1 MFLKTVLADGT
12 AEQTVIRE
20 MKARAAGARGDIEQI
35 VRGVMADVQERGW
48 DAVVEYA
55 EKFDGKAPYIVEP
68 SVLDAAYDAC
78 DPKLISALEKAAAN
92 IRDYHEQMLVKSW
105 EWKRTAGETLG
116 QTVRGLSRVGIYVPG
131 GTAAYPSS
139 VLMNAIPAKVAG
151 VGELIMVTPP
161 TENMSNEVLAAAK
174 IAGVDKVIA
183 IGGTQAIAALTY
195 GAGFIPQV
203 DKIVGPG
210 NAFVA
215 AAKKLAFGTVDIDM
229 IAGPSE
235 VLVIADHTANPT
247 YVAAD
252 LLSQAEHDRLAS
264 AVLLTD
270 SMAQAQ
276 AISCEMERQAKL
288 LPRWDIIKDSVA
300 NYGCAIVFDE
310 LTDACKMADVV
321 APEHLEVVTAAPREL
336 LPYLQRLARE
346 INIPMLYVSHSLDEI
361 LHLADKVLVLE
372 EGCVKAFGSLEEVW
386 GSSVMHPWL
395 PKEQQ
400 SSILKVS
407 VLEHHPHY
415 AMTALALGDQ
425 HLWVN
430 KIDKPL
436 QSALRIRIQASDVS
450 LVLQPPLQTSVR
462 NILRAKVAECFDDN
476 GQVEVKLEVG
486 SRTLWARISPWA
498 RDELGIK
505 PGLWLYAQIKS
516 VSITA

>member
-105 EWKRTAGETLG
+105 EWKRSAGETLG
-116 QTVRGLSRVGIYVPG
+116 QTVRGLARVGIYVPG

-210 NAFVA
+210 NAYVA
-215 AAKKLAFGTVDIDM
+215 MAKRLVFGTVGIDM

-235 VLVIADHTANPT
+235 VGVLADHDANPVW
-247 YVAAD
+247 VAAD
-252 LLSQAEHDRLAS
+252 LLAQAEHDRRAAVFLVTPS
-264 AVLLTD
+264 AAFAGEVE
-270 SMAQAQ
+270 A
-276 AISCEMERQAKL
+276 EVRRQL
-288 LPRWDIIKDSVA
+288 EELPRKDIAAESIEKHAKFFIVKDKDQAVDIM
-300 NYGCAIVFDE
+300 NLI
-310 LTDACKMADVV
+310 
-321 APEHLEVVTAAPREL
+321 APEHLEIAFSDAETWAKKIVNAGAIFMGPYTTEPLGDYFAGPNHTLPTMGTAAFSSPLGVYDFVKRSSL
-336 LPYLQRLARE
+336 LEYDKDAFTA
-346 INIPMLYVSHSLDEI
+346 V
-361 LHLADKVLVLE
+361 ADKVMRFANV
-372 EGCVKAFGSLEEVW
+372 EGLQAHG
-386 GSSVMHPWL
+386 
-395 PKEQQ
+395 
-400 SSILKVS
+400 
-407 VLEHHPHY
+407 
-415 AMTALALGDQ
+415 LA
-425 HLWVN
+425 VRRR
-430 KIDKPL
+430 ID
-436 QSALRIRIQASDVS
+436 
-450 LVLQPPLQTSVR
+450 
-462 NILRAKVAECFDDN
+462 E
-476 GQVEVKLEVG
+476 
-486 SRTLWARISPWA
+486 
-498 RDELGIK
+498 
-505 PGLWLYAQIKS
+505 
-516 VSITA
+516 

>member
-1 MFLKTVLADGT
+1 MFLNIVTADGA
-12 AEQTVIRE
+12 AEERVIRE

-35 VRGVMADVQERGW
+35 VRGVMADVQQRGW

-55 EKFDGKAPYIVEP
+55 ERFDGKAPYIVEQK
-68 SVLDAAYDAC
+68 VLDDAYNAC
-78 DPKLISALEKAAAN
+78 DPKLIAALES
-92 IRDYHEQMLVKSW
+92 RGEHPRLPRQMLVKTW
-105 EWKRTAGETLG
+105 EWNRSKAARSDRA
-116 QTVRGLSRVGIYVPG
+116 RLSRVGIYVPG

-174 IAGVDKVIA
+174 IAGVDTVIA

-252 LLSQAEHDRLAS
+252 LLSQAEHDKLAS

-288 LPRWDIIKDSVA
+288 LPRWDIIKESVA
-300 NYGCAIVFDE
+300 NYGCATIVFDD
-310 LTDACKMADVV
+310 LKDACRMADVV
-321 APEHLEVVTAAPREL
+321 APEHLE
-336 LPYLQRLARE
+336 
-346 INIPMLYVSHSLDEI
+346 S
-361 LHLADKVLVLE
+361 
-372 EGCVKAFGSLEEVW
+372 
-386 GSSVMHPWL
+386 
-395 PKEQQ
+395 
-400 SSILKVS
+400 
-407 VLEHHPHY
+407 
-415 AMTALALGDQ
+415 
-425 HLWVN
+425 
-430 KIDKPL
+430 
-436 QSALRIRIQASDVS
+436 
-450 LVLQPPLQTSVR
+450 
-462 NILRAKVAECFDDN
+462 
-476 GQVEVKLEVG
+476 
-486 SRTLWARISPWA
+486 
-498 RDELGIK
+498 
-505 PGLWLYAQIKS
+505 
-516 VSITA
+516 